1 MITPERIDEICT
13 KQRAIWELPSFEQHS
28 ATAIVRIC
36 LNDDEEREYW
46 DKIS

>member
-13 KQRAIWELPSFEQHS
+13 KQFGLFSLEPKDQKLAAAIIRLG
-28 ATAIVRIC
+28 

-46 DKIS
+46 DQIT